1 MRKAVKRFGSLIR
14 KPDERDRGSSSST
27 AALAYW
33 QSKKGDDRRILY
45 GTFDGRLIALDAKT
59 GEPCSDFAK
68 DGVVNLR
75 TGIADGY
82 PGAEYSVT
90 SPPAI
95 YQDLVII
102 GAAVPEY
109 PSRGPSGVVRAFDVR
124 SGKLVWTFHTIPQP
138 AEVGHESWTEMHG
151 RSVPAGMSGRS

>member
-27 AALAYW
+27 AALP
-33 QSKKGDDRRILY
+33 
-45 GTFDGRLIALDAKT
+45 TGRARKEKT
-59 GEPCSDFAK
+59 GEPCFDFAK

-109 PSRGPSGVVRAFDVR
+109 PSRGPSGVVRAFDVL
-124 SGKLVWTFHTIPQP
+124 SGKLGWTFHTIPQP
-138 AEVGHESWTEMHG
+138 AEVG
-151 RSVPAGMSGRS
+151 